1 MKAQLFAIKFVH
13 TLVFLFMSACLL
25 VIVYCGLT
33 QTYGWPL
40 GLALGA
46 IALEAVVFL
55 GNGRRCP
62 LTDLAR
68 QYGDATGN
76 DFIADIFLPAWAAQ
90 KIVPVSSVI
99 LLIGLALLVVPR

>member
-1 MKAQLFAIKFVH
+1 MNARLFAVKFVH
-13 TLVFLFMSACLL
+13 TLVFLFMVGCLL
-25 VIVYCGLT
+25 VILYCGLT
-33 QTYGWPL
+33 RTYGWPL
-40 GLALGA
+40 ALALGA
-46 IALEAVVFL
+46 ILLEGVVFL

-68 QYGDATGN
+68 KYGDATGN

-90 KIVPVSSVI
+90 KIVPVSSVM